1 MTVEKMTIEKE
12 DALTEMLSEGS
23 VALTTDKHWS
33 RSSVT
38 YQVYPRSF
46 KDSNGDGIGDLPG
59 ITDGLSALKEL
70 GVDSVWISP
79 FYKSPQKDGGYDVA
93 DYCDIDPLFG
103 TLSDF
108 DNLMAEAKLNKL
120 RVIIDL
126 VPNHCSDQHKLF
138 QQALS
143 AGRGSADRDM
153 FIFRDGKDG
162 LPPNNWQ
169 SHFEGPAWTQVEDGQ
184 WYLHLF
190 DTSQPDWNW
199 DNPAVHAEFER
210 VLRFWL
216 DRGVDGFRV
225 DVAHAL
231 FKKDGLPD
239 WFGRADGNSTEEY
252 PGSEAPM
259 FGQPQLHELY
269 REWRTIL
276 DSYSSDKVLCAE
288 ANVDP
293 LPRMVEFVRPDEMH
307 QTFNFAF
314 LHAGWDAEKVSEV
327 VNESLETF
335 AGVDAMPTWVLSNH
349 DVVRTATRLG
359 LDSVGDGVGPNDPQP
374 DTLTGRLRARAAA
387 LMMLALPG
395 SVYLYQGEELGLGDN
410 TRIEPEFRQ
419 DPSFARS
426 GGERIGRDGCRVP
439 LPWTE
444 GESFGFGTGGTWLPQ
459 PDEWQGMSR
468 ETQANEGHSSLS
480 LYTEALHLRKELG
493 LGEGSLEH
501 INSLGFGIIAFTNGP
516 VTVLINMGT
525 EEATVSWE
533 PLLASDSWGG
543 SGTVL
548 PDQCVWFRTP

>member
-1 MTVEKMTIEKE
+1 MTI
-12 DALTEMLSEGS
+12 ALFENNNMT
-23 VALTTDKHWS
+23 ADKNHWS

-38 YQVYPRSF
+38 YQIYPRSF

-59 ITDGLSALKEL
+59 ITSKLESLKDL

-93 DYCDIDPLFG
+93 DYCEVDPVFG
-103 TLSDF
+103 TLADF
-108 DNLMAEAKLNKL
+108 DNLMLEAKLHSL

-126 VPNHCSDQHKLF
+126 VPNHCSDQHALF
-138 QQALS
+138 QEALA
-143 AGRGSADRDM
+143 AGRDSKEREM
-153 FIFRDGKDG
+153 FIFRDGQGD

-199 DNPAVHAEFER
+199 DNQAVHAEFER

-216 DRGVDGFRV
+216 DKGVDGFRV

-239 WFGRADGNSTEEY
+239 WLGRADGNSMEGF
-252 PGSEAPM
+252 PGSAAPM
-259 FGQPQLHELY
+259 FGQPRLHDLY

-276 DSYSSDKVLCAE
+276 DGYSPDKVLCAE

-314 LHAGWDAEKVSEV
+314 MHSGWDAERVAEV
-327 VNESLETF
+327 VNESLDTF
-335 AGVDAMPTWVLSNH
+335 GSVEAMPTWVLSNH

-359 LDSVGDGVGPNDPQP
+359 LDSVGDGVGPKDPQP
-374 DTLTGRLRARAAA
+374 DTLLGTARARAAA

-410 TRIEPEFRQ
+410 TRIAPEFRQ

-444 GESFGFGTGGTWLPQ
+444 GESFGFGEGGTWLPQ
-459 PDEWQGMSR
+459 PDEWKGLSR
-468 ETQANEGHSSLS
+468 ESQAVEWGSALS
-480 LYTEALHLRKELG
+480 LYTEALSLRKELE
-493 LGEGSLEH
+493 LGKGSMER
-501 INSLGFGIIAFTNGP
+501 INSLGYGIIAFTNGP
-516 VTVLINMGT
+516 VTVLINMGN
-525 EEATVSWE
+525 EPVDVPWDALLVSG
-533 PLLASDSWGG
+533 AGG
-543 SGTVL
+543 YHGGTVW
-548 PDQCVWFRTP
+548 PDECVWFHTP

>member
-1 MTVEKMTIEKE
+1 MTVELLNGDDI
-12 DALTEMLSEGS
+12 
-23 VALTTDKHWS
+23 VTTKNHWS

-38 YQVYPRSF
+38 YQIYPRSF

-59 ITDGLSALKEL
+59 ITSKLESLKDL

-93 DYCDIDPLFG
+93 DYCDVDPVFG
-103 TLSDF
+103 TLADF
-108 DNLMAEAKLNKL
+108 DALMLEARLHSLK
-120 RVIIDL
+120 VIIDL
-126 VPNHCSDQHKLF
+126 VPNHCSDQHALF
-138 QQALS
+138 QEALT
-143 AGRGSADRDM
+143 AGRGSKEREM
-153 FIFRDGKDG
+153 FVFREGQG
-162 LPPNNWQ
+162 SLPPNNWQ
-169 SHFEGPAWTQVEDGQ
+169 SHFEGPAWTQVDDGQ

-199 DNPAVHAEFER
+199 DNPAVHTEFER

-216 DRGVDGFRV
+216 DKGVDGFRV

-239 WFGRADGNSTEEY
+239 WFGRADGNSTEGF
-252 PGSEAPM
+252 PGMDAPM
-259 FGQPQLHELY
+259 FGQPRLHDLY

-276 DSYSSDKVLCAE
+276 DSYSPDKVLCAE

-314 LHAGWDAEKVSEV
+314 LHAGWDAEEVHRV

-359 LDSVGDGVGPNDPQP
+359 LESVGDGVGPDDPQP
-374 DTLTGRLRARAAA
+374 DTLLGTARARALA

-410 TRIEPEFRQ
+410 TRIAPEYRQ

-444 GESFGFGTGGTWLPQ
+444 GESFGFGDGGTWLPQ
-459 PDEWQGMSR
+459 PAEWEGMSR
-468 ETQANEGHSSLS
+468 EAQSGEWGSALS
-480 LYTEALHLRKELG
+480 LYTEALHLRRELR

-501 INSLGFGIIAFTNGP
+501 INSLGHGIIAFTNGP

-525 EEATVSWE
+525 EPVHVPWE
-533 PLLASDSWGG
+533 PLLLSDAWGWQG
-543 SGTVL
+543 GTVW
-548 PDQCVWFRTP
+548 PDECVWFHTP